1 MWQLS
6 VCLLM
11 SHAVLLWLQICIL
24 FRKTKIPQ
32 LLGPSS
38 TEGNSLTTWLWGVH
52 MPFKG
57 LAPLGFKVWF
67 FHLLGPWAKCVPS
80 WGLSPPLWNM
90 DQNDTHFVKSKT
102 VISNT
107 HHSLPHHREN
117 RAGDYTDTLLILRC
131 SLMISEIKMET
142 KYVLELVDL
151 VK

>member
-1 MWQLS
+1 
-6 VCLLM
+6 
-11 SHAVLLWLQICIL
+11 
-24 FRKTKIPQ
+24 
-32 LLGPSS
+32 
-38 TEGNSLTTWLWGVH
+38 
-52 MPFKG
+52 
-57 LAPLGFKVWF
+57 
-67 FHLLGPWAKCVPS
+67 
-80 WGLSPPLWNM
+80 M